1 VTVRRFLGPI
11 LAAVAFGPIAVFG
24 LVRLGLLPL
33 EGTFESP
40 PTHVV
45 VVGGAAMAATAVAAL
60 MIALARREHD
70 PRGGLVGVGFLCM
83 AGLLVIHGLATPGF
97 ILDEYGRNATV
108 GLAGGLAVPT
118 GGVVLALAVLVPARL
133 VEAPRVIARCAAAA
147 AAALV
152 LLGVAGLA
160 HPQLVPEVPVTATP
174 WAYTLLLP
182 AVLLYGWI
190 ARRTWHTFQL
200 TRRAGDLA
208 VVLGLIWLASSIPL
222 YLLSPVWSWMFWT
235 SHALEGGGFLA
246 VAGAVARDL
255 TLRTPTLALPRRT
268 TAHDL
273 LASEAALL
281 GGYVTSLTA
290 TMHLRDP
297 STLAH
302 SRRVAFLAVGTGE
315 RLGLPPAALRRLA
328 VAGLLHDIGKL
339 GIPAEI
345 LNKPGRLTDEE
356 YETIKTHPRAG
367 ADLLALLGSFDEEI
381 PIVLH
386 HHERVDGRGYPHAIS
401 GGAIPV
407 EARIMAV
414 CDVYDA
420 LTSRRAYREPWAP
433 ERAVELIVSESG
445 AAFDPDCVDALLT
458 VLEAGSRLDR
468 AA

>member
-1 VTVRRFLGPI
+1 MTARRLLGPI
-11 LAAVAFGPIAVFG
+11 LAAIAFGPIAVFG
-24 LVRLGLLPL
+24 LVRLGLLPFT
-33 EGTFESP
+33 GGFASP

-45 VVGGAAMAATAVAAL
+45 VVGGAAMAATAVAVL

-70 PRGGLVGVGFLCM
+70 PRGGLVGIGFLTM
-83 AGLLVIHGLATPGF
+83 AGLLTIHGLATPGF

-108 GLAGGLAVPT
+108 GLAGALAVPS
-118 GGVVLALAVLVPARL
+118 GGVLLAIAVLVPARL
-133 VEAPRVIARCAAAA
+133 VEAPRLIARSALAVGV
-147 AAALV
+147 ALV
-152 LLGVAGLA
+152 VFGTLGLV
-160 HPQLVPEVPVTATP
+160 HPELVPAVPVTVTP
-174 WAYTLLLP
+174 WAYALLLP

-190 ARRTWHTFQL
+190 ARRIWHTFQL
-200 TRRAGDLA
+200 TRRGADLA
-208 VVLGLIWLASSIPL
+208 VVLGLVWLGSSIPV

-235 SHALEGGGFLA
+235 SHALEGAGFLA

-339 GIPAEI
+339 QIPAEI
-345 LNKPGRLTDEE
+345 LNKPERLTDDE
-356 YETIKTHPRAG
+356 YAVIKTHPQAG
-367 ADLLALLGSFDEEI
+367 ADLLTLLGSFDQEI

-386 HHERVDGRGYPHAIS
+386 HHERVDGRGYPHGLRAD
-401 GGAIPV
+401 AIPV

-420 LTSRRAYREPWAP
+420 LTSRRAYREPWTQD
-433 ERAVELIVSESG
+433 RAVELILSESG
-445 AAFDPDCVDALLT
+445 AAFDPACVDALLAVVDT
-458 VLEAGSRLDR
+458 PARVDQ